1 MKLSVLL
8 NILFLITIEKCLTE
22 EKHTFIHPG
31 GWVTVEDIQR
41 IKSKLEKKDE
51 FMLKT
56 TEALMKIS
64 PDHDYNPRPVEEV
77 IRETGGVGETDKH
90 LRYDTSHAFTLMIKW
105 IATNDS
111 RFGDAAIRVIDGW
124 SEKIKKISGDDDKL
138 AAGIYGNKL
147 AQAAELAT
155 YFNPNWIN
163 KKRAQHMFE
172 NVFYPV
178 IKNGADGM
186 NGNWGTACMTGLI
199 SKVSV
204 IEKYCRKKFKI
215 LSIILQES
223 HQWLYF

>member
-1 MKLSVLL
+1 MHKIIKVSLLL
-8 NILFLITIEKCLTE
+8 NILFLITIEKCLTA

-31 GWVTVEDIQR
+31 GWVTAEDIHR
-41 IKSKLEKKDE
+41 IRSKLEKKDE

-56 TEALMKIS
+56 KEALMKQS
-64 PDHDYNPRPVEEV
+64 PDHDYKPQPDEEV
-77 IRETGGVGETDKH
+77 IRETGATDGSNAH
-90 LRYDTSHAFTLMIKW
+90 LQHDSTHAFTLMIKW

-124 SEKIKKISGDDDKL
+124 SEKIKKISGRDAKL

-147 AQAAELAT
+147 AQAAELAS

-178 IKNGADGM
+178 IKNGADDA
-186 NGNWGTACMTGLI
+186 NGGWGTSCMTGLI
-199 SKVSV
+199 DR
-204 IEKYCRKKFKI
+204 EF
-215 LSIILQES
+215 L
-223 HQWLYF
+223 